1 MLGHFFPLR
10 KAARIGRVQLKAAL
24 AAVALCGGLLTQ
36 AAVAQTNPPSN
47 PPNTPPANSN
57 TTYNYT
63 TTWGGL
69 NWGVGLGANFDFGG
83 TRVANASIVN
93 NIVRIT
99 DTSSNAD
106 VSFVLEA
113 HYFFALPTLL
123 PNAGSLFGTFEP
135 PGACPAVATIQTIPQ
150 PPGSAV
156 VTNSTTYIPVN
167 KSQSVTTKEPAPQP
181 NIPSAYSCTEWA
193 WGPFIAVEVGGGTS
207 ATPTGSNNPITG
219 YALGWMI
226 GLRHPTAITTSP
238 TQSWNF
244 GVGLRI
250 DPHAQVLGD
259 GIFANQPLPAG
270 ETAIRY
276 KNAPRAGVMLL
287 SSFSF

>member
-10 KAARIGRVQLKAAL
+10 KAARIGKVHRTAGL
-24 AAVALCGGLLTQ
+24 AAIVLCGGLLTQ

-47 PPNTPPANSN
+47 PPNSPPTNSN

-69 NWGVGLGANFDFGG
+69 NWGVGIGANFDFGG
-83 TRVANASIVN
+83 SRVTNASIVN

-106 VSFVLEA
+106 VSFILET
-113 HYFFALPTLL
+113 HYFFALPHFE
-123 PNAGSLFGTFEP
+123 NNIFGTFEP
-135 PGACPAVATIQTIPQ
+135 PGACPPVGVTANTVIPA
-150 PPGSAV
+150 GSV
-156 VTNSTTYIPVN
+156 SNSTATKVTV
-167 KSQSVTTKEPAPQP
+167 KSQTVITAPPPQP
-181 NIPSAYSCTEWA
+181 NEPSPYSCTEWA
-193 WGPFIAVEVGGGTS
+193 QGPFIAVEVGGGTT
-207 ATPTGSNNPITG
+207 ATQSGSNNPITG

-226 GLRHPTAITTSP
+226 GFRHPTANTTSP

-259 GIFANQPLPAG
+259 GIFANQPLPVG

-276 KNAPRAGVMLL
+276 KNEPRAGVMLL

>member
-1 MLGHFFPLR
+1 MLGHFYPLR
-10 KAARIGRVQLKAAL
+10 KAARIGRVPRL
-24 AAVALCGGLLTQ
+24 AVGFTAVALCGGLLTQ
-36 AAVAQTNPPSN
+36 VAVAQTPDPS
-47 PPNTPPANSN
+47 
-57 TTYNYT
+57 TTTTNYT

-69 NWGVGLGANFDFGG
+69 NWGVGIGANFDFGG
-83 TRVANASIVN
+83 ARVANASIVN

-106 VSFVLEA
+106 VSFVLES
-113 HYFFALPTLL
+113 HYFFALPEFR
-123 PNAGSLFGTFEP
+123 NNIFGTFEP
-135 PGACPAVATIQTIPQ
+135 PGACPPA
-150 PPGSAV
+150 G
-156 VTNSTTYIPVN
+156 
-167 KSQSVTTKEPAPQP
+167 VTTTTVAPASVSNGTPVTVTSQTVKAP
-181 NIPSAYSCTEWA
+181 TTNPDQTSNYSCTEWA
-193 WGPFIAVEVGGGTS
+193 QGPFIAVEVGGGTN
-207 ATPTGSNNPITG
+207 ATPSGSNNPITG

-226 GLRHPTAITTSP
+226 GFRHPTAATTSS

-270 ETAIRY
+270 ESAIRY
-276 KNAPRAGVMLL
+276 KNEPRSGVMLL